1 MSAAISHHISYESLS
16 ARAAGSNVDATTL
29 LATDYLNHL
38 NEPVMLLEMLP
49 DMPDLKDEL
58 LEWQPKSY
66 TEHFEASA
74 IADRDL
80 AIEAYPYSPECY
92 RVPFEFTIRAVAR
105 RVETLRSQA
114 LEALDAEDETR
125 ARELVSEGLSRI
137 HELMGVANAIIHGA
151 THRSEL
157 DGEAASAQTPI
168 VTSGGS
174 TEDTGAAGE
183 PEDEAIM
190 SQDEID
196 SLFD

>member
-1 MSAAISHHISYESLS
+1 MSAANSYESLS
-16 ARAAGSNVDATTL
+16 AQAVGSNVDATTL

-58 LEWQPKSY
+58 LEWRPKSY
-66 TEHFEASA
+66 TEHFQESA

-80 AIEAYPYSPECY
+80 AIEAYPFSPECY
-92 RVPFEFTIRAVAR
+92 RVPFEFTIRAVTR
-105 RVETLRSQA
+105 KVEALRNNALAA
-114 LEALDAEDETR
+114 LEDEDQGL
-125 ARELVSEGLSRI
+125 ARELVSSGLSCI

-151 THRSEL
+151 TQRDELQGLHHAQASVPVASGNAAVDIDVSSE
-157 DGEAASAQTPI
+157 
-168 VTSGGS
+168 V
-174 TEDTGAAGE
+174 
-183 PEDEAIM
+183 EDEAIM